1 MERVNPDFV
10 QKRMFL
16 TNSVRC
22 AGCLRFR
29 LVKTNTSRSNL
40 APNSFKRNDD
50 GQYSFVFK
58 QPQTAGEF
66 AQAEEAVVSCPTDSI
81 GKDGD

>member
-1 MERVNPDFV
+1 MAEKKLKNPENVLGKFYVD
-10 QKRMFL
+10 
-16 TNSVRC
+16 NSC
-22 AGCLRFR
+22 IDCDQCG
-29 LVKTNTSRSNL
+29 NL

-58 QPQTAGEF
+58 QPQTAEEF